1 MTRNHSP
8 DGDDSDDQ
16 SEGYSE
22 RFETIEAKAREALKH
37 DDPRT
42 DCDVTVRAHNRDYD
56 SDRSVTNHLIRTA
69 EGWIAVRT
77 WSEAGGGTG
86 LTVTDHGT
94 TLEIETLEL
103 DRDRVADRISN
114 EALDAIDS
122 HEAVGRPVEPFTEL
136 VRYAADVAA
145 DLITAWETGAD
156 HVVRERL
163 HEGLAGWTG
172 HTAWTAFEDEAI
184 YVEAEQAATRFIDG
198 HVHNNVSD
206 YVETTIQGIC
216 VEALFDAVAEH
227 RDRQTPQMNYA
238 AEVTLIE

>member
-122 HEAVGRPVEPFTEL
+122 HEAVG
-136 VRYAADVAA
+136 
-145 DLITAWETGAD
+145 
-156 HVVRERL
+156 
-163 HEGLAGWTG
+163 
-172 HTAWTAFEDEAI
+172 
-184 YVEAEQAATRFIDG
+184 
-198 HVHNNVSD
+198 
-206 YVETTIQGIC
+206 
-216 VEALFDAVAEH
+216 
-227 RDRQTPQMNYA
+227 
-238 AEVTLIE
+238 